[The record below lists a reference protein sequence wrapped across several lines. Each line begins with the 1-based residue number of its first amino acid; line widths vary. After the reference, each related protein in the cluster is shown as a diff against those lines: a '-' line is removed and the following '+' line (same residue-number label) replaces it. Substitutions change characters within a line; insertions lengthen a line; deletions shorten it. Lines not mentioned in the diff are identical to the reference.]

1 MTPRKII
8 TFAIGPIGG
17 ALLSL
22 ITLPIITWFFSQE
35 DVGRMAM
42 LQVTIGFSTLLF
54 SLGLDQA
61 YVRDFHEVSDKPGL
75 LKRALLPGLSIL
87 LVTLLILLSLDGT
100 LAGWLF
106 ERSEWHLSLLISTI
120 LLVAFI
126 SRFLS
131 LVLRMNEQGL
141 AFSLSQLLPKLVLLI
156 IIGGY
161 ALLGTEKSLTNLVLA
176 NTAAFVF
183 VCVVLAYNTRREWI
197 AGVAASFD
205 HEHLRD
211 MLRFGLPLILG
222 GVAYWGLTAVDK
234 VFLRTLASFEE
245 LGVYSVAVS
254 FAGAA
259 TILQSVFSTVWA
271 PTIYKWASKGEG
283 VENVHK
289 ISRFIHCLVILMFCL
304 AGLLSWVVT
313 LVLPTNYLAVQ
324 WIVVSCLGAP
334 LLYTLS
340 EATGVGIGIT
350 RRSNFSMVA
359 ALLAFAINLVGNWF
373 MIPHF
378 GAAGAAVSTCIS
390 FWVFFVLRTEFSIYL
405 WKPMPRLLLYGYSAL
420 AVAGCSVFT
429 LYGADI
435 YPFVLVFWGLL
446 LVSALVSFKAEV
458 LQSVGFVAA
467 KLNKIDRG

>member
-1 MTPRKII
+1 MTPRKIM

-17 ALLSL
+17 AVLSL
-22 ITLPIITWFFSQE
+22 VTLPIITWLFSQE
-35 DVGRMAM
+35 DVGRVAM

-75 LKRALLPGLSIL
+75 LKCALLPGLSIL
-87 LVTLLILLSLDGT
+87 LVTLLLLLSLDGT

-106 ERSEWHLSLLISTI
+106 ERSEWHLSLLVSTI
-120 LLVAFI
+120 LFVVFI

-131 LVLRMNEQGL
+131 LVLRMKEQGL
-141 AFSLSQLLPKLVLLI
+141 AFSLSQLLPKLILFT

-161 ALLGTEKSLTNLVLA
+161 AFLGAEKSLTNLVLA
-176 NTAAFVF
+176 NTVAFVF
-183 VCVVLAYNTRREWI
+183 AGVVLAYNTRREWI
-197 AGVAASFD
+197 ASLVASFD
-205 HEHLRD
+205 REHLRD
-211 MLRFGLPLILG
+211 MLRFGLPLMLG
-222 GVAYWGLTAVDK
+222 GFAYWGLTAVDK
-234 VFLRTLASFEE
+234 VFLRTLVSFEE

-271 PTIYKWASKGEG
+271 PTVYKWASKGEG

-289 ISRFIHCLVILMFCL
+289 ISRFIHFVVILMFCI

-313 LVLPTNYLAVQ
+313 LVLPTNYSSVQ
-324 WIVVSCLGAP
+324 WIVVSCLGSP
-334 LLYTLS
+334 LFYTLS

-350 RRSNFSMVA
+350 RRSSFSMLA
-359 ALLAFAINLVGNWF
+359 ALLAFAINLVGNWL

-390 FWVFFVLRTEFSIYL
+390 FWVFFVIRTEFSIYL
-405 WKPMPRLLLYGYSAL
+405 WEPMPRLLFYGYSAL
-420 AVAGCSVFT
+420 AVAGCCVFT
-429 LYGADI
+429 LFGDDI
-435 YPFVLVFWGLL
+435 YLFMLAFWGLL
-446 LVSALVSFKAEV
+446 LVSALISFKAEV
-458 LQSVGFVAA
+458 LESVGFVAA
-467 KLNKIDRG
+467 RLNFIDRG